1 VTTHD
6 PPRLRSDPTASA
18 LLRMALDANVDE
30 PSKPELRGLAS
41 ALGLAPVPLLVPAA
55 SQANV
60 AAKSV
65 AAAKVQWISTVV
77 GPALFGAVTA
87 ATVLKVTEP
96 TWQAPIAQVPIES
109 SRQES
114 VDVPAFEP
122 SRRNA
127 PPLAP
132 EPVVRDVITSSPSLS
147 SPRVAATS
155 KERSLPVAPIASA
168 PEDTIARAPAPP
180 PESEILLLERAK
192 ARVDSDPQSALALVD
207 EHAVRFPA
215 GMLVQEA
222 EVIAIEALAH
232 AGSTAAAAS
241 RLARFRQ
248 RFAGSA
254 YLPHLETVIR
264 QKK

>member
-1 VTTHD
+1 MAGTDRASAHREQ
-6 PPRLRSDPTASA
+6 PPRIRGRASVRAFATKCASA
-18 LLRMALDANVDE
+18 R
-30 PSKPELRGLAS
+30 
-41 ALGLAPVPLLVPAA
+41 
-55 SQANV
+55 
-60 AAKSV
+60 
-65 AAAKVQWISTVV
+65 
-77 GPALFGAVTA
+77 
-87 ATVLKVTEP
+87 
-96 TWQAPIAQVPIES
+96 
-109 SRQES
+109 
-114 VDVPAFEP
+114 
-122 SRRNA
+122 
-127 PPLAP
+127 
-132 EPVVRDVITSSPSLS
+132 SPSLS

-222 EVIAIEALAH
+222 EVIAIEALTH